1 VSPQKM
7 VRDQSSVVR
16 GIPFEKIGPQSNS
29 VRRAF
34 AILELLEDSD
44 RRRNLSEISRKLDL
58 PKSTTSVLLSTL
70 ESMGYVTRAS
80 DRRYLLT
87 SKAFGFGLAL
97 SNQLD
102 LSRRAR
108 PALETI
114 AHALRVTAHIA
125 VLAGDQALF
134 VNRVDGVAQPCCDIY
149 PGRRANLHCTA
160 VGKILLAYMSDE
172 ERRVFLAT
180 HRPIRD
186 ATRTIVCRGSFIEE
200 ISWVRKQG
208 YSFDNQEEELLVRC
222 VAVPI
227 FTDRRPIATLGITGG
242 LSEIRPDNVEDLA
255 AFLKTMARQ
264 IFAEPAIGNARRV

>member
-1 VSPQKM
+1 MSPQRM
-7 VRDQSSVVR
+7 VRDQRSVCAGVPSER
-16 GIPFEKIGPQSNS
+16 IAPQSNS

-70 ESMGYVTRAS
+70 ESMGYVTRDAS
-80 DRRYLLT
+80 ERRFLLT
-87 SKAFGFGLAL
+87 SKAFGLGLEL

-108 PALETI
+108 PILETI
-114 AHALRVTAHIA
+114 AHTLKVTAHVA
-125 VLAGDQALF
+125 VLVGDQALF
-134 VNRVDGVAQPCCDIY
+134 VNKVDGVAQPCSDIY
-149 PGRRANLHCTA
+149 PGRRTNLHGTA
-160 VGKILLAYMSDE
+160 VGKILIAYMSE
-172 ERRVFLAT
+172 EEQRVFLAK
-180 HRPIRD
+180 HRAIRH
-186 ATRTIVCRGSFIEE
+186 TSRTIVCPERLMEE

-227 FTDRRPIATLGITGG
+227 FSERRPMATLGITGT
-242 LSEIRPDNVEDLA
+242 LSEIRPDNVEELA
-255 AFLKTMARQ
+255 GYLKKMSSP
-264 IFAEPAIGNARRV
+264 IFTT